1 MVNKMGE
8 KRRSWLGTTN
18 SGGVG
23 PSHKGIRVCSCV
35 VATMDQTRCLMPGTN
50 ITSPIH
56 HALLAALEGHAA
68 NARWTCTSSSRRA
81 SWIERTWLWGNGSG
95 FEMALIATESVQFG
109 HWGSGKVLSLL
120 PSKRVP
126 LGLSLHLSSISLPFP
141 PLSLSPSLSI
151 SLSLSLYLPLPLY
164 ISLSLSLSLKLAGW
178 LEQGPPCTPTEP
190 SSLGENQD
198 LSMVPGRRPWRHDSI
213 RVTASHP
220 SSFAALPAHR
230 GPSRSSRRHSPC
242 NLYPV

>member
-1 MVNKMGE
+1 VDRTDLALG
-8 KRRSWLGTTN
+8 KRLRIRDGPDRHGIGAIWPLGKWQGLV
-18 SGGVG
+18 S
-23 PSHKGIRVCSCV
+23 
-35 VATMDQTRCLMPGTN
+35 
-50 ITSPIH
+50 SPIQ
-56 HALLAALEGHAA
+56 A
-68 NARWTCTSSSRRA
+68 RA
-81 SWIERTWLWGNGSG
+81 SWSQ
-95 FEMALIATESVQFG
+95 SP
-109 HWGSGKVLSLL
+109 SLF
-120 PSKRVP
+120 
-126 LGLSLHLSSISLPFP
+126 HLSSIP
-141 PLSLSPSLSI
+141 PLSLSPSLPLTLSPSLSI
-151 SLSLSLYLPLPLY
+151 SL
-164 ISLSLSLSLKLAGW
+164 SLSLSLSLKLAGW